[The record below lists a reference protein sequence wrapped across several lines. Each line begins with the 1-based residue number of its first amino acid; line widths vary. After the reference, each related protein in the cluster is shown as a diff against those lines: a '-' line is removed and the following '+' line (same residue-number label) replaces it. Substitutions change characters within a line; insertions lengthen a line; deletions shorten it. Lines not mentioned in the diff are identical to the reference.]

1 MDNYCITKYKIPTL
15 KLLTIPGF
23 CIYLSKAMSENLG
36 DTSREKESSASVLI
50 EQTLPVTANNE
61 QSVDVALARK
71 RKSWREASMRYR
83 LKPEGV
89 RARLD
94 KDKARSA
101 KLRSRKSMEDM
112 DRLRKQIRELKSKRI
127 RQESKNER
135 FWRLLTR
142 WDERRFGC
150 NSAFGWEIDMARG
163 SGLSRH
169 DKDEQLPS
177 HFLEPTVRSE
187 EMVKIRNEFREEFE
201 KFYDMLRAVKNG
213 LVKID
218 EIPESFDDFF
228 RNRQLSMTS
237 SFVKSYLS

>member
-1 MDNYCITKYKIPTL
+1 
-15 KLLTIPGF
+15 
-23 CIYLSKAMSENLG
+23 MSGNLD
-36 DTSREKESSASVLI
+36 DTSREKKSSAPVLI
-50 EQTLPVTANNE
+50 EVGQTLPVTANDE
-61 QSVDVALARK
+61 RSVDVALARK

-83 LKPEGV
+83 LKHEGS

-94 KDKARSA
+94 KAKARSA
-101 KLRSRKSMEDM
+101 KLRSRKSAEDM

-135 FWRLLTR
+135 FWRLLRR
-142 WDERRFGC
+142 WDERRFGYNC
-150 NSAFGWEIDMARG
+150 AFGWEMDMARG

-169 DKDEQLPS
+169 DKDYLQLPS

-187 EMVKIRNEFREEFE
+187 EMVKVRYEFREEFE
-201 KFYDMLRAVKNG
+201 KFYDIVRAVKGG
-213 LVKID
+213 LLKID

-237 SFVKSYLS
+237 IFVKDYLTLKYGGS

>member
-1 MDNYCITKYKIPTL
+1 
-15 KLLTIPGF
+15 
-23 CIYLSKAMSENLG
+23 MSGNLG
-36 DTSREKESSASVLI
+36 DTSREEESSASVLI
-50 EQTLPVTANNE
+50 EQTLPVTSTTKDDE

-135 FWRLLTR
+135 FWRLLR
-142 WDERRFGC
+142 RADERRFGY
-150 NSAFGWEIDMARG
+150 NNNAFGWEIDMARG

-177 HFLEPTVRSE
+177 HFLEPTVRTE
-187 EMVKIRNEFREEFE
+187 EMVKIRYEFREEFE
-201 KFYDMLRAVKNG
+201 KFYDMVRAVKND

-228 RNRQLSMTS
+228 RNRQLSMTG
-237 SFVKSYLS
+237 SFVKNYLTE

>member
-1 MDNYCITKYKIPTL
+1 
-15 KLLTIPGF
+15 
-23 CIYLSKAMSENLG
+23 
-36 DTSREKESSASVLI
+36 
-50 EQTLPVTANNE
+50 
-61 QSVDVALARK
+61 
-71 RKSWREASMRYR
+71 MRYR
-83 LKPEGV
+83 LKLEGD
-89 RARLD
+89 RTRKN

-101 KLRSRKSMEDM
+101 KLRSRKSAEDM

-135 FWRLLTR
+135 FWRLLVR
-142 WDERRFGC
+142 WDERRFGYNC
-150 NSAFGWEIDMARG
+150 AFGWEMDMARG

-169 DKDEQLPS
+169 DEDLQLPS

-187 EMVKIRNEFREEFE
+187 EMVKVRYEFREEFE
-201 KFYDMLRAVKNG
+201 KFYDMVRAVKGG

-237 SFVKSYLS
+237 GFVKDYLTLKYGGS